1 MSFQSGAQ
9 RLWIALAL
17 VKCQVEARSQRPGAL
32 VATVHRA
39 RVQEVILAL
48 RCVARAEGQD
58 SAGHGSHARA
68 SNCARRSAKQ
78 AHFSALGGHP
88 KSHAERLACS
98 CLVRKKSGLCILQS
112 RGASPQ
118 KLYVSVLPP
127 TVWIEDDVAS
137 FIGRTP

>member
-9 RLWIALAL
+9 RLWVALAL

-58 SAGHGSHARA
+58 RAGHGSHARA
-68 SNCARRSAKQ
+68 SNCTSRPAEKAYL
-78 AHFSALGGHP
+78 SALGCHP
-88 KSHAERLACS
+88 KANAKRLARC
-98 CLVRKKSGLCILQS
+98 CLVRKKSLCILQ
-112 RGASPQ
+112 RWGASPQ

-137 FIGRTP
+137 FVGRTP

>member
-9 RLWIALAL
+9 RLRIALAL
-17 VKCQVEARSQRPGAL
+17 VKCHVEARSQRPGAL

-68 SNCARRSAKQ
+68 SNCTSRPAEKAYLG
-78 AHFSALGGHP
+78 ALGCHP
-88 KSHAERLACS
+88 KADAKRLARC
-98 CLVRKKSGLCILQS
+98 CLVRKKSLCILQG
-112 RGASPQ
+112 RCASPQ
-118 KLYVSVLPP
+118 ELYVRVLPP
-127 TVWIEDDVAS
+127 AVWVEDDVAS
-137 FIGRTP
+137 FVGRAP